1 MDYRTLGEE
10 DAQALWRMMC
20 ALDRETSFMMYEPGE
35 REETSSPLTVQAR
48 IRGAVARGDFLLAA
62 EMDGEIVGYLWAE
75 RGALR
80 RAAHSAYIVV
90 GVLQRARG
98 KGIGTQLFA
107 RMEAWTLEAGVTR
120 LELTVECENEA
131 ALRLYRKCG
140 FETEGLRKRSML
152 VNGAYVDEQYMA
164 KLL

>member
-80 RAAHSAYIVV
+80 GMTLFPPRRPLFRETAGHRLPSLP
-90 GVLQRARG
+90 GRDMPESPARG
-98 KGIGTQLFA
+98 RSPQTMKKGLPAGKPSMRSFGKRTQL
-107 RMEAWTLEAGVTR
+107 R
-120 LELTVECENEA
+120 
-131 ALRLYRKCG
+131 
-140 FETEGLRKRSML
+140 
-152 VNGAYVDEQYMA
+152 GADRRT
-164 KLL
+164 